1 MMFMQ
6 VGAAASSSTS
16 TDFLEFMDKFILIF
30 YFILIFFFL
39 AHPFY
44 TAHALGSTNFLSV
57 FNECIYL

>member
-16 TDFLEFMDKFILIF
+16 TDFLEFMDKLILIF
-30 YFILIFFFL
+30 FFFFL